1 LSCRVVRSCRSYKL
15 RGTGGCWFNF
25 LVGVCAVGEVLG
37 VLGAS
42 PAVAA
47 AAAAGADVGGLNV
60 STAVSAA
67 AQQLLQADDSGEQQG
82 ELADD
87 QGLSG
92 EQEEGAKSQRD
103 QHTGLQQRQQQQG
116 SDLLQLATGCK

>member
-1 LSCRVVRSCRSYKL
+1 MRVVSK
-15 RGTGGCWFNF
+15 
-25 LVGVCAVGEVLG
+25 VLG

-47 AAAAGADVGGLNV
+47 AATAAAGADIGGLNV
-60 STAVSAA
+60 SVSTAAAAAAA
-67 AQQLLQADDSGEQQG
+67 AQQLLQADDAGEQKG

-92 EQEEGAKSQRD
+92 EQEEGAKGQGD
-103 QHTGLQQRQQQQG
+103 EHTGLQQRQQQQG
-116 SDLLQLATGCK
+116 SDLLQLATGYK

>member
-1 LSCRVVRSCRSYKL
+1 MV
-15 RGTGGCWFNF
+15 F

-47 AAAAGADVGGLNV
+47 GAAGADVGGLDV
-60 STAVSAA
+60 SVSAAAA
-67 AQQLLQADDSGEQQG
+67 AQQLLQADDSGEQKG

-87 QGLSG
+87 EGLAG
-92 EQEEGAKSQRD
+92 EQEESAKGQRD
-103 QHTGLQQRQQQQG
+103 EHTGLQQRQKQQG
-116 SDLLQLATGCK
+116 SDLLQLATG